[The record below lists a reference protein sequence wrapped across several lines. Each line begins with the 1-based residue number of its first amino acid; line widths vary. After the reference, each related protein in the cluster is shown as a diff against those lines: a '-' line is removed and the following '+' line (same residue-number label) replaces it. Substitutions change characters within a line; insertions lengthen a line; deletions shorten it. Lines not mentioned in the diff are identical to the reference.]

1 MTELITSYKTPLIVF
16 ISLTFL
22 LILYLSP
29 YNNHHFIINTGH
41 TFSSSFNLSRTPK
54 DLFSSA
60 SPLLAST
67 STNEIDSRFLP
78 KERLTSLEKVED
90 DLARARGAIRKAAR
104 THNYTSN
111 KVEDFIPRGSIYRNP
126 YAFHQSYIEMEK
138 TFRIWTYKE
147 GEVPMV
153 HDGPHSTL
161 YSIEGQFIDEM
172 ERDENRF
179 AAGNMDEA
187 HAFFLPFS
195 VANMVRSL
203 YEPPSGGIRV
213 PYIHVVADYVRVVSE
228 KYHYW
233 NRSSGGDHFMV
244 SCHDWAPAITR
255 EAPNEIFK
263 NVIRGLCNANSTE
276 GFQPKRDV
284 SLPEI
289 YLVARTLAT
298 ATQFRKDGVNHPIL
312 GFFAGGAHGAIR
324 KMLIEHWKDKD
335 DALQVHEY
343 LPKGQDYGELMAQ
356 SKFCLCPSGYE
367 VASPRVVEA
376 IHAGCVPVIISDHY
390 VLPFS
395 DVLDWSEF
403 SVQIPVEEIP
413 EMKTILLSISDEK
426 YHRLQKNVRLVKKH
440 FIINRPARRYKT
452 PLIVFTFLLL
462 LGILYLSPYNNHQ
475 FIINT
480 DFFSSSANTSSTP
493 LILYKRPKD
502 LSSVSPLLAASSTTD
517 DHKGF
522 HKRKELTGLGR
533 IEDELARAR
542 AAIRKAA
549 RTRNYTSNKVQ
560 DFIPSGSVFRNPYA
574 FHQSYIEM
582 EKTFKIWT
590 YKEGELPMVHNG
602 PHSTLYAI
610 EGQFIDEMERDQNPF
625 AAKTTEEAHAFFLPF
640 SVGNIVAALYKP
652 LVYAREPYIN
662 VVTDYVRVVSEKY
675 QYWNRSSGR
684 DHFMLSCHDWA
695 PFVTKEAPNKL
706 FGNVIRVLC
715 NANSSEGFQP
725 KRDATLPEIYLVART
740 LATATQYRKTGLNR
754 SILGFFAGGV
764 HGNIRKILMEHWK
777 DKDKELQV
785 HEYLPKG
792 QDYGDLMAKSKF
804 CLCPS
809 GYEVASPRVVEAIH
823 AGCVPVIIS
832 DHYVLPFSD
841 VLDWSQFSIEVPVNK
856 IPELKTILLAISD
869 EKYLKLQRNVRMVKR
884 HFIINRPAQRFDVFH
899 MILHSIWLRRLNF
912 HLPT

>member
-1 MTELITSYKTPLIVF
+1 
-16 ISLTFL
+16 
-22 LILYLSP
+22 
-29 YNNHHFIINTGH
+29 
-41 TFSSSFNLSRTPK
+41 
-54 DLFSSA
+54 
-60 SPLLAST
+60 
-67 STNEIDSRFLP
+67 
-78 KERLTSLEKVED
+78 
-90 DLARARGAIRKAAR
+90 
-104 THNYTSN
+104 
-111 KVEDFIPRGSIYRNP
+111 
-126 YAFHQSYIEMEK
+126 MEK

-172 ERDENRF
+172 ERDNNRF
-179 AAGNMDEA
+179 ASGNMDEA

-203 YEPPSGGIRV
+203 YEPPSGIRV

-263 NVIRGLCNANSTE
+263 NVIRVLCNANSTE

-298 ATQFRKDGVNHPIL
+298 ATQFRKNGENHPIL
-312 GFFAGGAHGAIR
+312 GFFAGGGHGAIR
-324 KMLIEHWKDKD
+324 KMLIEHWKVKD
-335 DALQVHEY
+335 DAVQVHEY

-390 VLPFS
+390 VLPFG

-403 SVQIPVEEIP
+403 SVQIPVEKIP
-413 EMKTILLSISDEK
+413 EMKTMLSSISDEK

-440 FIINRPARRYKT
+440 FIINRPARR
-452 PLIVFTFLLL
+452 F
-462 LGILYLSPYNNHQ
+462 
-475 FIINT
+475 
-480 DFFSSSANTSSTP
+480 D
-493 LILYKRPKD
+493 
-502 LSSVSPLLAASSTTD
+502 
-517 DHKGF
+517 
-522 HKRKELTGLGR
+522 KELTGLER

-542 AAIRKAA
+542 AAIRKA
-549 RTRNYTSNKVQ
+549 TRSRNFTSNKVQ

-574 FHQSYIEM
+574 FHQSYVEM

-590 YKEGELPMVHNG
+590 YKEGELPMVHTG

-610 EGQFIDEMERDQNPF
+610 EGQFIDEMERDKNQF
-625 AAKTTEEAHAFFLPF
+625 AAKTMDEAHAFFLPF

-652 LVYAREPYIN
+652 LVYARGPYIN
-662 VVTDYVRVVSEKY
+662 VVSDYVRVVSEKY
-675 QYWNRSSGR
+675 QYWNRSRGR
-684 DHFMLSCHDWA
+684 DHFMVSCHDWA

-706 FGNVIRVLC
+706 FENVIRVIC

-740 LATATQYRKTGLNR
+740 LETATQYRKTGLNR

-856 IPELKTILLAISD
+856 IPELKTILLAITD
-869 EKYLKLQRNVRMVKR
+869 EKYLELQRNVRMVKR
-884 HFIINRPAQRFDVFH
+884 HFIINRPAQRFDAPYVTNATPNKLFKNVIRVLCNANSSESFQPKRDVSMPEIYLLPRTLGTATQFRKIGLNRSVLGFFAGGAHGDIRKMLIRHWKDKDNDLQVHEYLPKGQNYGDLMARSKFCLCPSGYEVASPRVVEAIHGSCVPVIISDHYVLPFSDVLDWSQFSIQIPVEKIPELKTILVAISDEKYLTLQKNVRLVKRHFIINRPAQQFDVFN
-899 MILHSIWLRRLNF
+899 MILHSVWLRRLNF
-912 HLPT
+912 RLPPA